1 MRWVLTALRPIR
13 APITYRLSHS
23 FTFFS
28 AYYWHFHFQK
38 IFSVLCGRE
47 RHQVLRSKLYHTMN
61 WVENSLKKEFNDIFK
76 PIPQCFVCICFIV
89 FDSKS
94 IFPMMKTQKWS
105 FLLHWQ
111 IISIDWAKK
120 NTQPYTYSG
129 GYFSI
134 LKCLPLHNAHR
145 NAFHSM
151 IFTLIIGFWCK
162 HMRWKIDIFFCQ
174 PFDMMFLVIKT
185 NLLCFRSAASL
196 FHDEKLIT

>member
-1 MRWVLTALRPIR
+1 MGFD
-13 APITYRLSHS
+13 S
-23 FTFFS
+23 FTSYSSSYHISSVAFLHIFFCVLLAFS
-28 AYYWHFHFQK
+28 FSKNIFCFNADVSGTKYSDRNCITPWIELKIPWKKNSMTFSNQFHNVSFV
-38 IFSVLCGRE
+38 FALSY
-47 RHQVLRSKLYHTMN
+47 S
-61 WVENSLKKEFNDIFK
+61 
-76 PIPQCFVCICFIV
+76 IPKAF
-89 FDSKS
+89 
-94 IFPMMKTQKWS
+94 FPMMKTQKWS

-134 LKCLPLHNAHR
+134 LKCRPLHNAHR
-145 NAFHSM
+145 NTFHSM

-185 NLLCFRSAASL
+185 NLLCFQSAASL